1 MKIAMINLIKPSITS
16 SEPLP
21 ESLQIV

>member
-21 ESLQIV
+21 ESLQII